1 MSLFLVVSTM
11 LAFVSA
17 AAGFAPTLTPVAPA
31 SMRAAPVRMGYETEL
46 GATGPLGLWDPLG
59 LVSAAYSTPLLRI
72 PARPCALHGGA

>member
-1 MSLFLVVSTM
+1 M
-11 LAFVSA
+11 LAIVSA

-59 LVSAAYSTPLLRI
+59 LVSAAY
-72 PARPCALHGGA
+72 